1 MQKQE
6 SKTTKVIS
14 ESGLVKVNHY
24 GTFLGSSKGPSN
36 HLMGR
41 LRALFEQNSLDQEKN
56 LERRQILQ
64 FLQQSLSETQ
74 FSNNIHE
81 EELTQEDQ

>member
-41 LRALFEQNSLDQEKN
+41 LRALF
-56 LERRQILQ
+56 
-64 FLQQSLSETQ
+64 
-74 FSNNIHE
+74 
-81 EELTQEDQ
+81 